1 MEPVVSLQM
10 GLRMAGT
17 EDIPSKIPDR
27 SVVPSLPAG
36 GWWARAFDE
45 RSIAAVGVLAF
56 LAGTLPGLWPGVY
69 RTLTV
74 VCLVVAGLFLIQYI
88 LRLRR
93 QANPLEW
100 TVTGPAIVDLLAVLP
115 IPLALLFGADGE
127 VARLFGV
134 LWSLKLIRMNAA
146 FALLGRVL
154 HNERQSLMSVT
165 TAFFV
170 VVLFAATTAFVLER
184 KEQPEAFGSVPAALW
199 WAVTTITTTG
209 YGDKIPAT
217 FAGRTL
223 AGLVMVAGI
232 GLFALWAGILAS
244 GFAHELRR
252 REFLQSWDVVVR
264 LPLFRNLGAPAL
276 AEVARLLKVQT
287 CHRGS
292 TVVRQG
298 QPGDSMFFIAEG
310 EVEVQAGAARIR
322 LRAGQ
327 FFGEMALISGAPRNA
342 TVVAATPARLL
353 RLDVV
358 DFRELAARQPELL
371 QVIEAENA
379 RRSAPPMA

>member
-1 MEPVVSLQM
+1 
-10 GLRMAGT
+10 MAG
-17 EDIPSKIPDR
+17 EVDSRREAPDGARVR
-27 SVVPSLPAG
+27 SSDAWLKGRETTGESVL
-36 GWWARAFDE
+36 
-45 RSIAAVGVLAF
+45 AAIGLVAF
-56 LAGTLPGLWPGVY
+56 LAGTLPGLWPSAY
-69 RTLTV
+69 RGLTI
-74 VCLVVAGLFLIQYI
+74 VCVVVALLFLVQYV

-93 QANPLEW
+93 EPKPLEW
-100 TVTGPAIVDLLAVLP
+100 MVTGPAIIDLLAVLP

-127 VARLFGV
+127 TARLFGV
-134 LWSLKLIRMNAA
+134 LWALKLIRMNAA

-154 HNERQSLMSVT
+154 QNERQSLMSVT

-170 VVLFAATTAFVLER
+170 VVLFAATLAFVLER
-184 KEQPEAFGSVPAALW
+184 KEQPEAFGSVPASLW
-199 WAVTTITTTG
+199 WAVTTVTTTG
-209 YGDKIPAT
+209 YGDKIPVT
-217 FAGRTL
+217 FAGRAL
-223 AGLVMVAGI
+223 AGIVMVAGI

-252 REFLQSWDVVVR
+252 REFLESWDVVVR

-276 AEVARLLKVQT
+276 AEVARLLKVQNSG
-287 CHRGS
+287 RGS

-298 QPGDSMFFIAEG
+298 QPGDSMFFIADG
-310 EVEVQAGAARIR
+310 EVEVHAGAARIR
-322 LRAGQ
+322 LRSGQ

-342 TVVAATPARLL
+342 TVVAVTPTRLL

-379 RRSAPPMA
+379 RRTAPPAR

>member
-1 MEPVVSLQM
+1 MTEAKNTPSERPEAAADSVVLA
-10 GLRMAGT
+10 GLRLTMARQ
-17 EDIPSKIPDR
+17 ER
-27 SVVPSLPAG
+27 VVASLG
-36 GWWARAFDE
+36 LLF
-45 RSIAAVGVLAF
+45 F
-56 LAGTLPGLWPGVY
+56 LIGTLPGLWPGTY
-69 RTLTV
+69 RGLTIACIGV
-74 VCLVVAGLFLIQYI
+74 ALVFLAQYI
-88 LRLRR
+88 LRLRHEPNR
-93 QANPLEW
+93 LQW
-100 TVTGPAIVDLLAVLP
+100 MVTGAAVVDLLAALP
-115 IPLALLFGADGE
+115 IPLALLFGADAE

-154 HNERQSLMSVT
+154 SNERQSLVSVT

-170 VVLFAATTAFVLER
+170 VVLFAATIAFVLER
-184 KEQPEAFGSVPAALW
+184 KEQPEAFGSVPSALW
-199 WAVTTITTTG
+199 WAITTITTTG

-252 REFLQSWDVVVR
+252 RQFLESWDVVVR

-276 AEVARLLKVQT
+276 AEIARLLKVQN
-287 CHRGS
+287 CGRDS
-292 TVVRQG
+292 TIVRQG

-310 EVEVQAGAARIR
+310 EVEVRAGEARIR
-322 LRAGQ
+322 LRPGQ

-342 TVVAATPARLL
+342 TVVAATPSRLL

-379 RRSAPPMA
+379 RRRAPPTA

>member
-1 MEPVVSLQM
+1 MSGLM
-10 GLRMAGT
+10 GMAGAEKT
-17 EDIPSKIPDR
+17 PPEGSDASP
-27 SVVPSLPAG
+27 
-36 GWWARAFDE
+36 RATPL
-45 RSIAAVGVLAF
+45 AVGWSFAKQERLIASAGVAAF
-56 LAGTLPGLWPGVY
+56 LAGTLPGLWPEAD
-69 RTLTV
+69 RALTI
-74 VCLVVAGLFLIQYI
+74 VCVAISLLFLVQYV
-88 LRLRR
+88 LRLRG
-93 QANPLEW
+93 QPKPLEW
-100 TVTGPAIVDLLAVLP
+100 MVTGSAIIDLLAVLP

-127 VARLFGV
+127 TARLFGV

-146 FALLGRVL
+146 FTLLGRVL
-154 HNERQSLMSVT
+154 SNERQSLVSVT

-170 VVLFAATTAFVLER
+170 VMLFAATIAFLLER
-184 KEQPEAFGSVPAALW
+184 KEQPEAFGSVPSAVF

-209 YGDKIPAT
+209 YGDKIPVT

-223 AGLVMVAGI
+223 AGIVMVAGI

-252 REFLQSWDVVVR
+252 REFLESWDVVVR

-276 AEVARLLKVQT
+276 AEVARLLKVQN
-287 CHRGS
+287 CSRGS

-310 EVEVQAGAARIR
+310 EAEVQAGAARIR
-322 LRAGQ
+322 LKPGQ

-342 TVVAATPARLL
+342 TVIAVTPTRLL

-379 RRSAPPMA
+379 RRTAPPAR